1 MDYGRWVLVLCRNM
15 LSSTQKMET
24 VWNTGTNLPTTWCN
38 KPEGHNIKARVYTS
52 SDITSNVGGNI
63 WGQQQTLN

>member
-1 MDYGRWVLVLCRNM
+1 MVGGYWYCAGTCYLLPRRWKQSGTLVQ
-15 LSSTQKMET
+15 TYQ
-24 VWNTGTNLPTTWCN
+24 TTWCN